1 VIQKAG
7 PTVVRCAVYTRK
19 STDEGLDSD
28 FNSLDAQREAAESY
42 VASQKAEGWVCL
54 PEHYDDGGFSGATTQ
69 RPALQRLLA
78 DMDAGAFDVLVVYR
92 TDRLSRSI
100 LDFLRLLERTEKAGV
115 AYVSVTESFSTGT
128 PAGRLMMHLLLSF
141 AQYEREVISE
151 RTRDKVHAARRRGRF
166 TGSTP
171 PMGYDLPPEGR
182 RLVVNESEAERVR
195 EIFDLYL
202 RRGSLIPTVAEL
214 NRRGWRTKRWV
225 SRKGTVVGDTP
236 FVKTSLH
243 GLLTNATVAGLVRF
257 GGELYPGEHEAVVDP
272 DLWKRVQERLK
283 ANGNGDGR
291 ATKRSRCPALLA
303 GLLWCSP
310 CGKPMGHT
318 YTAKGSRRYR
328 YYRCGNSD
336 KTGADTCP
344 SGSLPAA
351 EIERYVVGELAVI
364 GRDEAVIAE
373 TVRQARELADAE
385 VRRLEAERAELE
397 KALRALDGQTR
408 EVATAA
414 PSGPNA
420 LRLADLQA
428 EIATTQARMAEI
440 HKELDEATA
449 SHLDEADL
457 RAALADFDALWGEMT
472 PAERTRVLHALVER
486 VAFDGQAE
494 TVAITFRPVGI
505 KALSGEPHP

>member
-1 VIQKAG
+1 LIQKAT
-7 PTVVRCAVYTRK
+7 PTVVRAAVYTRK

-42 VASQKAEGWVCL
+42 IASQKAEGWVCL
-54 PEHYDDGGFSGATTQ
+54 PERYDDGGFSGASTN

-78 DMDAGAFDVLVVYR
+78 DMDAGAFDVLIVYR

-100 LDFLRLLERTEKAGV
+100 LDFLRLLERVEKAGV
-115 AYVSVTESFSTGT
+115 AYVSVTEAFSTGT

-182 RLVVNESEAERVR
+182 RLVVNPEEAERVR

-202 RRGSLIPTVAEL
+202 RRGSLIPTTAEL
-214 NRRGWRTKRWV
+214 NRRGWTTKAWTSKKGRTCG
-225 SRKGTVVGDTP
+225 GTQ
-236 FVKTSLH
+236 FCKTSLH
-243 GLLTNATVAGLVRF
+243 SLLTNATVAGLVRF

-272 DLWKRVQERLK
+272 DVWKRVQDRLK

-291 ATKRSRCPALLA
+291 STRRSQRPALLH
-303 GLLWCSP
+303 GLLHCAR
-310 CGKPMGHT
+310 CECPMTFT
-318 YTAKGSRRYR
+318 YTTKKSRRYA
-328 YYRCGNSD
+328 YYKCATAL
-336 KTGADTCP
+336 KQGAEACP
-344 SGSLPAA
+344 TEALPAK
-351 EIERYVVGELAVI
+351 EIEDYVVRELGAI
-364 GRDEAVIAE
+364 GRDEAVVAE
-373 TVRQARELADAE
+373 TVAQARELADVE
-385 VRRLEAERAELE
+385 VGRLESEQAELE
-397 KALRALDGQTR
+397 KALCALGESTR

-420 LRLADLQA
+420 LRLTDLQA
-428 EIATTQARMAEI
+428 EIATAQARMAEI

-457 RAALADFDALWGEMT
+457 RAALADFDGLWADMT
-472 PAERTRVLHALVER
+472 PAERARTLHALVER
-486 VAFDGQAE
+486 VAYDGQAE

-505 KALSGEPHP
+505 RALAGDPR